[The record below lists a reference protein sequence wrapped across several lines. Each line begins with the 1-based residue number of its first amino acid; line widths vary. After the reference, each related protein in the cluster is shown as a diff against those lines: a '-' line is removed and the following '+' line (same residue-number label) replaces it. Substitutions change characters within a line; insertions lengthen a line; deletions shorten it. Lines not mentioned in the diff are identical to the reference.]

1 MKKYKKN
8 ILIIVVAFFVLL
20 GMSWAATSFAMDDY
34 QQNWQGDRHDTEDS
48 DDHTEMDST
57 GGGGTTGDTGG
68 GTTEPGTGNGDD
80 QGQRIKRSASSSIT
94 IKVVNKE
101 PVCST
106 ETYYKCEIGEVVESS
121 KKQDT
126 ERGKDLYTWQC
137 EGGEGTTPVPC
148 VFSKTEPEP
157 NQLACGDFSYIDNNN
172 WKGGCK
178 GGNLVERSKEHDL
191 TTNTFSWKCQGDSP
205 EKIIPCKHTLE
216 VEDDYGFEIIL
227 DGICGSSPY
236 SCLEGEVKG
245 EKYKNDLFN
254 WECHGYNGGET
265 DYCEYINEEEPNPID
280 GICGEKLYGCNEGK
294 LNKLSEKID
303 GYYWECLGRN
313 GGEKDSC
320 FEKKPS
326 INGQC
331 GPAQGQH
338 YSSAPKEKDLCLTGE
353 IVGPTK
359 TGENNSWTW
368 QCAGSNGGKT
378 ANCQTLLISLS
389 PKFSGC
395 YIKEGESSCEPE
407 DKYSWIA
414 SGLDSLL
421 SLFTNMGIFKLD
433 SYSGSRSLSIK
444 YPMSDIFLK
453 RGEEELAQSRAW
465 AICGHGLYWEEKRYD
480 TEQKMLLAFASH
492 LEQRDTS
499 AFKTS

>member
-8 ILIIVVAFFVLL
+8 ILIIGVAFFVLL
-20 GMSWAATSFAMDDY
+20 GMSWVATSFAMDDY

-178 GGNLVERSKEHDL
+178 GGNLVEGSKEHDL

-216 VEDDYGFEIIL
+216 L